1 MNRTEESAMGEAQD
15 VLTEAICVIVRG
27 KFEAGFG
34 YLRLPYLS
42 PGMPLERIVD
52 RLSEDIH
59 GLSVANFAST
69 RIERNNVTDRVT
81 VAIRWRNEG
90 KRPILV
96 IGDLHR
102 NRAHGLMNVP
112 QVTADEV
119 REAIFATL
127 GAENAHGVSENVAPL
142 LAALQERNIP
152 LDYVAD
158 YCAALN
164 PLKPGSGD
172 LSRKLLWRLGLLPD
186 HRTAQPIDS
195 GRLQL
200 NEQTVDSVR
209 MADPGTLQRFIANS
223 TAEYARLREFGR
235 FGRRELL
242 AGLNLDDVIDAM
254 RVASVRSRARFVD
267 DALVPDDRVDILDLV
282 NSGEVS
288 EEDLLEAVRDH
299 DGGSQLELNSGSVT
313 WDAPSLEQLLND
325 PSLVGAEPKS
335 SDEAAEESGTLFG
348 NLDEVQP
355 ANDESLAEFY
365 GSLAGGTT
373 PKFGTAT
380 QWQSLGDLRQDLQD
394 LADDAPVAGRLALDA
409 FDRLADSRMALAPY
423 APSIPSEGIRLFVGS
438 QTLRSQGDELVSSW
452 EDLWSALRQ
461 MREEIPT
468 EQATY
473 VKRMADALTL
483 VDVVAER
490 DSDGTRAR
498 LLPLHPVV
506 LEPRVRAAKI
516 FREMQSG
523 GELDSEFL
531 DTVSANID
539 PAAPSL
545 GVVIGKDPEALAF
558 SGVSES
564 GEPVYGKKRLA
575 SGTPETT
582 HIVQQVID
590 RFLVAYPFAQL
601 SLCVALIRPTPTVVR
616 RLFERLQDP
625 KFCSASRIVL
635 RVFSPEDVTEIRNLI
650 AAAEAEHD
658 ERSRVIVEIIE
669 KDPDAGALQAGGAP
683 HVAFLFDVSD
693 GGTAGFGSLLQS
705 EQQGSVVTEWLF
717 VTHKRTTVIKPAA
730 SGRLAALLN
739 QQSKLS
745 SADPAEL
752 DRSPLL
758 SPTETARL
766 SELGQA
772 TNWLVLVESTSALA
786 APENIDLPEQ
796 TEGELQ
802 GGEDGRLH
810 LLGRVGSGSHTAYVY
825 CRDLTLLVDPPLRMM
840 QGNSWLDPEP
850 NSLMTFLTNTV
861 RRALPEG
868 LLGFFGTKGP
878 LSDDAILGRIG
889 VAAVLAEL
897 QEDEGSLV
905 MSLDTDAARKWL
917 QRRRSNRRAD
927 LLQIKWNQDGPCVKV
942 IEVKST
948 RDALEGGI
956 IPQHVHEASEQ
967 VLEMMDVLRGVF
979 SQSSGDLFAASR
991 REILKR
997 QVFLEALQQWEET
1010 RVQDWPEYKR
1020 RLRSLNDLF
1029 KLDPSS
1035 EPVRLEGEV
1044 VVVGIDAPQSNF
1056 PDRIGDAGLPLKVLG
1071 GDWLRSALRHGRDQV
1086 AVPSY
1091 LGDLLSSLGEDS
1103 PQGDAMVAT
1112 GSDGHQ
1118 TFADSDSD
1126 ADQHPQQQGEY
1137 VQVEGKWIDDAERAG
1152 LAHQVINALRAR
1164 NVPLRSLNEGDIVT
1178 GPSVLRV
1185 PFELEPGARLSTL
1198 ANQEMDI
1205 ARDLGVSG
1213 IRVDNLPGRAR
1224 YAVLEIPRQHR
1235 SIADVSELVVP
1246 AGQAVAVAL
1255 GTDYEFNPFWVP
1267 LHELPHLLIAG
1278 TTGSGKST
1286 LLRSMLWQ
1294 LTRMYPTDALDLV
1307 LVDAKGMGDF
1317 RDLARA
1323 PQIRQSGDYHLGA
1336 DGALDLLGDI
1346 VERRVPERIEIFN
1359 EYAEAAMYRA
1369 DPKNITDVVSLGED
1383 AAARGEDA
1391 PLKPLVVVID
1401 EFSEIALSSSD
1412 RRRFETLVTRFVQ
1425 RARAVGGHLITA
1437 TQRPSVEIVP
1447 GVMKANFARL
1457 SLMVRSATDSRVIL
1471 DASGAER
1478 LLPMGDMLFASPH
1491 QGLVRL
1497 QGFSAQG
1504 PYLPVSGGNVS

>member
-1 MNRTEESAMGEAQD
+1 MDAQD
-15 VLTEAICVIVRG
+15 VITEAICVTVSG
-27 KFEAGFG
+27 KFETGFG

-52 RLSEDIH
+52 RLSEEVP
-59 GLSVANFAST
+59 GLNVANFAST
-69 RIERNNVTDRVT
+69 RIERDNVTDRVT

-90 KRPILV
+90 RRPILV
-96 IGDLHR
+96 VGDLHR

-119 REAIFATL
+119 RRAVFATL
-127 GAENAHGVSENVAPL
+127 GAEFAQGVSENVAPL

-152 LDYVAD
+152 LDYAAD

-164 PLKPGSGD
+164 PLQPGSGD
-172 LSRKLLWRLGLLPD
+172 LSRKFLWRLGLLPD
-186 HRTAQPIDS
+186 HRTAQTIDS
-195 GRLQL
+195 NRLQL

-223 TAEYARLREFGR
+223 TAEYAKLRKFGR
-235 FGRRELL
+235 SGKRELL

-254 RVASVRSRARFVD
+254 RVASIRSRTRSRD
-267 DALVPDDRVDILDLV
+267 DTNGPDDRVDILDLV
-282 NSGEVS
+282 DSGEVS
-288 EEDLLEAVRDH
+288 EEDLLEAIRDH
-299 DGGSQLELNSGSVT
+299 DGGNQLDLNSGGVV
-313 WDAPSLEQLLND
+313 WDAPSLEQVLND
-325 PSLVGAEPKS
+325 PSLVAAEPRTS
-335 SDEAAEESGTLFG
+335 EQAAGESRTLFDS
-348 NLDEVQP
+348 LTQEQP
-355 ANDESLAEFY
+355 ANEDTLATFY
-365 GSLAGGTT
+365 GSTAGGTT
-373 PKFGTAT
+373 SKFGTAT
-380 QWQSLGDLRQDLQD
+380 QWQSLGDLRQELED
-394 LADDAPVAGRLALDA
+394 LADDAPIAGRLALNA
-409 FDRLADSRMALAPY
+409 FDRLADRRMALAPF
-423 APSIPSEGIRLFVGS
+423 APSIATEGIRLFMS
-438 QTLRSQGDELVSSW
+438 SETLRSQGDELVSSW
-452 EDLWSALRQ
+452 ADLWSALSQ
-461 MREEIPT
+461 MRQEIPN
-468 EQATY
+468 EQASF
-473 VKRMADALTL
+473 VKRLADALTL

-490 DSDGTRAR
+490 DSQGTRVR

-506 LEPRVRAAKI
+506 LEPRVRAATML
-516 FREMQSG
+516 REMQSG
-523 GELDSEFL
+523 GELDSEFI

-545 GVVIGKDPEALAF
+545 GIVIGKDPEALAF
-558 SGVSES
+558 SGTSET

-582 HIVQQVID
+582 HTVQQVID

-601 SLCVALIRPTPTVVR
+601 SLCVALIRPTSPVVR

-625 KFCSASRIVL
+625 RSCSATRIVL
-635 RVFSPEDVTEIRNLI
+635 RVFSPENAAEIRNLVAA
-650 AAAEAEHD
+650 AAAEHD
-658 ERSRVIVEIIE
+658 DRGRVDVQIFET
-669 KDPDAGALQAGGAP
+669 DPDVTELQDGGAP
-683 HVAFLFDVSD
+683 HVTFLFDVSD
-693 GGTAGFGSLLQS
+693 GGTAGFGNLLQS
-705 EQQGSVVTEWLF
+705 EQQGSVVTEWTF

-739 QQSKLS
+739 QQSELS

-758 SPTETARL
+758 SPAETTHL

-772 TNWLVLVESTSALA
+772 TSWLVLVESTSALA
-786 APENIDLPEQ
+786 APETIESPESVDEQ
-796 TEGELQ
+796 LLSESGNDE
-802 GGEDGRLH
+802 RLN
-810 LLGRVGSGSHTAYVY
+810 LLGRVGTGSHTAYVY

-850 NSLMTFLTNTV
+850 NSLMAFLTNTV

-897 QEDEGSLV
+897 QEDKGSLV

-927 LLQIKWNQDGPCVKV
+927 LLQIKWTESGPCVKV

-948 RDALEGGI
+948 RDALDGGS
-956 IPQHVHEASEQ
+956 IPQHVHDASDQ

-1010 RVQDWPEYKR
+1010 RVQDWPEYRK
-1020 RLRSLNDLF
+1020 RLRSLNNLF
-1029 KLDPSS
+1029 ELDPSS
-1035 EPVRLEGEV
+1035 EPVHLDGEV
-1044 VVVGIDAPQSNF
+1044 VVVGIDAPQTNL
-1056 PDRIGDAGLPLKVLG
+1056 PDRIGEAGLPLKVLG
-1071 GDWLRSALRHGRDQV
+1071 GDWLRHALRHGRDQV

-1091 LGDLLSSLGEDS
+1091 LGELISSLVGES
-1103 PQGDAMVAT
+1103 PQDAMTATAVDPQTSKTPTTDAKQDTQTRSESEKVAERWD
-1112 GSDGHQ
+1112 DG
-1118 TFADSDSD
+1118 
-1126 ADQHPQQQGEY
+1126 
-1137 VQVEGKWIDDAERAG
+1137 AERAG
-1152 LAHQVINALRAR
+1152 LAQQVVNALRAR
-1164 NVPLRSLNEGDIVT
+1164 NVPLRSLNEKDIVA

-1198 ANQEMDI
+1198 ANQELDI

-1235 SIADVSELVVP
+1235 SIADVSELEAP
-1246 AGQAVAVAL
+1246 AGHAISVAL
-1255 GTDYEFNPFWVP
+1255 GTDYDFNPFWVP

-1286 LLRSMLWQ
+1286 LLRSILWQ
-1294 LTRMYPTDALDLV
+1294 LTRMYSVDALDLV

-1323 PQIRQSGDYHLGA
+1323 PQIRQSSDYYLGA

-1346 VERRVPERIEIFN
+1346 VERRVPERIETFN
-1359 EYAEAAMYRA
+1359 QYAEAAMYRP
-1369 DPKNITDVVSLGED
+1369 DPKNITDVVSLCED
-1383 AAARGEDA
+1383 AAAHGVDA
-1391 PLKPLVVVID
+1391 PLRPLIVVID

-1504 PYLPVSGGNVS
+1504 PYLPVSGGTAV

>member
-1 MNRTEESAMGEAQD
+1 MNLVEGSAMDAQD
-15 VLTEAICVIVRG
+15 VITEAICVTVRG
-27 KFEAGFG
+27 KFETGFG

-42 PGMPLERIVD
+42 PGMPLERIVS
-52 RLSEDIH
+52 RLSEEVP
-59 GLSVANFAST
+59 GLNVANFAST
-69 RIERNNVTDRVT
+69 RIERDNVTDRVT

-90 KRPILV
+90 RRPILV

-119 REAIFATL
+119 RRAVFATL
-127 GAENAHGVSENVAPL
+127 GAEFAQGVSENVAPL
-142 LAALQERNIP
+142 LAALQERNVP
-152 LDYVAD
+152 LDYAAD

-172 LSRKLLWRLGLLPD
+172 LSRKFLWRLGLLPD
-186 HRTAQPIDS
+186 HRTAQTIDS
-195 GRLQL
+195 NRLQL
-200 NEQTVDSVR
+200 NEQTVDSIR

-223 TAEYARLREFGR
+223 TAEYAKLREFGR
-235 FGRRELL
+235 SGKRELL

-254 RVASVRSRARFVD
+254 RVASIRSRTRFKD
-267 DALVPDDRVDILDLV
+267 DTNGPDDRVDILELV
-282 NSGEVS
+282 DSGEVS

-299 DGGSQLELNSGSVT
+299 DGGNQLDLNSGGVA
-313 WDAPSLEQLLND
+313 WDAPSLEQVLND
-325 PSLVGAEPKS
+325 PSLVAAEPGT
-335 SDEAAEESGTLFG
+335 SDQAAGESGTLFDS
-348 NLDEVQP
+348 LTEEQP
-355 ANDESLAEFY
+355 ASEDTLATFY
-365 GSLAGGTT
+365 GSTAGGTT
-373 PKFGTAT
+373 SKFGTAT
-380 QWQSLGDLRQDLQD
+380 QWQSLGDLRQELED
-394 LADDAPVAGRLALDA
+394 LADDAPIAGRLALNA
-409 FDRLADSRMALAPY
+409 FDRLADSRMALAPF
-423 APSIPSEGIRLFVGS
+423 APSIATEGIRLFMS
-438 QTLRSQGDELVSSW
+438 SETLRSQGDELVSSW
-452 EDLWSALRQ
+452 EDLWSALSQ
-461 MREEIPT
+461 MRQEIPN
-468 EQATY
+468 EQATF
-473 VKRMADALTL
+473 VKRLADTLTL

-490 DSDGTRAR
+490 DSQGTRAR

-506 LEPRVRAAKI
+506 LEPRVRAATML
-516 FREMQSG
+516 REMQSG
-523 GELDSEFL
+523 GELDSEFI

-545 GVVIGKDPEALAF
+545 GIVIGKDPEALAF
-558 SGVSES
+558 SGTSET

-582 HIVQQVID
+582 HTVQQVID

-601 SLCVALIRPTPTVVR
+601 SLCVALIRPTPPVVR

-625 KFCSASRIVL
+625 KSCSATRIVL
-635 RVFSPEDVTEIRNLI
+635 RVFSPEDATEIRNLVAA
-650 AAAEAEHD
+650 AAAEHD
-658 ERSRVIVEIIE
+658 DRSRVYVQIFET
-669 KDPDAGALQAGGAP
+669 DPDVTELQDGGAP
-683 HVAFLFDVSD
+683 HVTFLFDVSD
-693 GGTAGFGSLLQS
+693 GGTAGFGNLLQS
-705 EQQGSVVTEWLF
+705 EQQGSVVTEWTF

-739 QQSKLS
+739 QQSELS

-758 SPTETARL
+758 SPEETTHL

-772 TNWLVLVESTSALA
+772 TSWLVLVESTSALA
-786 APENIDLPEQ
+786 APEAIESPESVEQ
-796 TEGELQ
+796 LSESGNDE
-802 GGEDGRLH
+802 RLH
-810 LLGRVGSGSHTAYVY
+810 LLGRVGTGSHTAYVY
-825 CRDLTLLVDPPLRMM
+825 CRDLMLLVDPPLRMM

-927 LLQIKWNQDGPCVKV
+927 LLQIKWTESGPCVKV

-948 RDALEGGI
+948 RDALDGGS
-956 IPQHVHEASEQ
+956 IPQHVHEASDQ

-979 SQSSGDLFAASR
+979 AQSSGDLFAASR

-1010 RVQDWPEYKR
+1010 RVQDWPEYRK

-1029 KLDPSS
+1029 ELDPSS
-1035 EPVRLEGEV
+1035 APVHLDGEV
-1044 VVVGIDAPQSNF
+1044 VVVGIDAPQTNL
-1056 PDRIGDAGLPLKVLG
+1056 PDRIGEAGLSLKVLG
-1071 GDWLRSALRHGRDQV
+1071 GDWLRRALRHGRDQV

-1091 LGDLLSSLGEDS
+1091 LGELISSLGGES
-1103 PQGDAMVAT
+1103 PQDAMTATAVEPQISKTPTTDVEQDTQTRSESEKVA
-1112 GSDGHQ
+1112 
-1118 TFADSDSD
+1118 
-1126 ADQHPQQQGEY
+1126 ER
-1137 VQVEGKWIDDAERAG
+1137 WDDEAQRAG
-1152 LAHQVINALRAR
+1152 LAQQVVNALRAR
-1164 NVPLRSLNEGDIVT
+1164 NVPLRSLNEKDIVA

-1235 SIADVSELVVP
+1235 SIADVSELEAP
-1246 AGQAVAVAL
+1246 AGHAISVAL
-1255 GTDYEFNPFWVP
+1255 GTDYDFNPFWVP

-1286 LLRSMLWQ
+1286 LLRSILWQ
-1294 LTRMYPTDALDLV
+1294 LTRMYSVDALDLV

-1323 PQIRQSGDYHLGA
+1323 PQIRQSSDYYLGA

-1346 VERRVPERIEIFN
+1346 VERRVPERIETFN
-1359 EYAEAAMYRA
+1359 QYAEAAMYRP
-1369 DPKNITDVVSLGED
+1369 DPKNITDVVSLCED
-1383 AAARGEDA
+1383 AAARGVDA
-1391 PLKPLVVVID
+1391 PLRPLVVVID

-1504 PYLPVSGGNVS
+1504 PYLPVSGGTVV